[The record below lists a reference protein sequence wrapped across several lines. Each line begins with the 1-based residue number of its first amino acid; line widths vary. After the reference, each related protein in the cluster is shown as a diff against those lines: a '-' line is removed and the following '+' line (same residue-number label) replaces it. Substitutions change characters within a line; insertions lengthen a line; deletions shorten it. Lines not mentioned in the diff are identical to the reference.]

1 MRRLEKSQGGEA
13 RSRNEFGDL
22 PLHLACYGGQAP
34 SKPAVIR
41 ALIDAYPG
49 SVREEN
55 KKGRDPLE
63 LAAINYRRD
72 HPARAQV
79 LALLRWHRPGDSPL
93 PVEEMNMFGEELFS
107 NEPPAN
113 LFLASDVC
121 VVCLERPSSVAVL
134 PCGHVCLCLQCLPAT
149 MKKGICPVDRVET
162 SRCLQV
168 NHKLLNILIGEIMLR
183 GDSSALAQPT
193 YDDTHMRD
201 ISTLF
206 LNVQILPN

>member
-1 MRRLEKSQGGEA
+1 MGNDQTKLHWAVLAQDWRRCMRRLEKSQGGEA

-22 PLHLACYGGQAP
+22 PLHLACYDGQAP
-34 SKPAVIR
+34 PAVIR

-149 MKKGICPVDRVET
+149 MKKGICPVDRVEVT
-162 SRCLQV
+162 GLYRLPSTDERNLGV
-168 NHKLLNILIGEIMLR
+168 GIEAGSL
-183 GDSSALAQPT
+183 SAVCC
-193 YDDTHMRD
+193 
-201 ISTLF
+201 S
-206 LNVQILPN
+206 